1 MKRELLYL
9 KDIVEAA
16 EAIQRFLDNIAR
28 VDFLQND
35 LLGSAVL
42 QKLIVI
48 GEAAARLSK
57 DFRGEHSEID
67 WLDIIAFR
75 NIAVHAYFSVDWQI
89 VWTTA
94 TLDVPNLKQEVLD
107 IILAGDAVSELSQS
121 DEDAQ

>member
-1 MKRELLYL
+1 MKREQLYL

-16 EAIQRFLDNIAR
+16 EAIQRFLDNVAR
-28 VDFLQND
+28 DDFLEND

-48 GEAAARLSK
+48 GEATARSSN
-57 DFRGEHSEID
+57 DFRSQHSEID
-67 WLDIIAFR
+67 WLDIVAFR
-75 NIAVHAYFSVDWQI
+75 NLAVHAYFSIDWQI

-94 TLDVPNLKQEVLD
+94 TQDVPALKQDVLT
-107 IILAGDAVSELSQS
+107 ILVGEGEPHQS